1 MISYKHNM
9 AKQAISVT
17 LDTDNLTWL
26 KGRASATGVR
36 SVSEL
41 LDQIV
46 SSARSSGQ
54 VGPSRSVVGTIDI
67 AAGDPWLEGAD
78 DAVRG
83 MFEASLRRP
92 LMVKESSPAY
102 GTVGK
107 RKTRRG

>member
-1 MISYKHNM
+1 MT
-9 AKQAISVT
+9 KQAISVT
-17 LDTDNLTWL
+17 LEADNLMWL
-26 KGRASATGVR
+26 KGRASAAGVR

-46 SSARSSGQ
+46 SSVRSSGQ

-67 AAGDPWLEGAD
+67 AASDPWLEGAD
-78 DAVRG
+78 DEVRG

-102 GTVGK
+102 GAAGK